1 MFIAALTCAAPLAT
15 SDDEV
20 PLGSTVGD
28 LAFVDTRHL
37 PRTLTEF
44 GEPAA
49 TVIVFTTVDCPL
61 VQRYLPRLGEME
73 RALRPRG
80 VQFVAVNV
88 GRGDTL
94 VEAARQALVA
104 ACEFPV
110 VKDFEGDVAAAVGA
124 TRTPEVVV
132 LDRERRLVYRG
143 RIDAQHR
150 LAGALPG
157 EVRADLLLAL
167 EDVLAGRAVEIAET
181 PVDGCVIEDQ
191 SPAAQYAHLADLR
204 AKPRTTDL
212 SWTRDIAPI
221 VQRAC
226 QDCHRP
232 NSVAPFAL
240 LEHRDLARRAGTLA
254 EAVREGRMP
263 PWYASAAHGE
273 FVNAPQLTDDERD
286 MLVAWAL
293 AGAPLG
299 APADGASTAP
309 EPRVF
314 DTSTWRIGEPD
325 LVITQGSATSIPA
338 DGVIPYQYVMLPHV
352 FLADTWVDAVQI
364 TSDQPRVVHHANLA
378 HVTLAKGFEPDDF
391 ITGFVPGGD
400 PLVCDPGTAVCI
412 PKGSVLGLQVHF
424 VTIGE
429 PVDVKLSVALRF
441 PRGTVERELRHF
453 QIHDRRFAIP
463 PLAPAHEVRAARVF
477 ERDATGVGMFC
488 HMHLRGRDMTFTAT
502 YPDERRETLLCVP
515 NYSFD
520 WQQSYRWASGAQRF
534 AAGTRV
540 DVVAHFDN
548 SPFNPFNPDPRATVR
563 NGEQTTD
570 EMMYGFLFF
579 TYDDER
585 LGLAID
591 PATGRV
597 VR

>member
-1 MFIAALTCAAPLAT
+1 MHVLFAALALHASPCV
-15 SDDEV
+15 DEV
-20 PLGSTVGD
+20 SIGSTVGD

-37 PRTLTEF
+37 PRTLAEL

-49 TVIVFTTVDCPL
+49 TVLVFTTVDCPL
-61 VQRYLPRLGEME
+61 VQRYLPRLAELE
-73 RALRPRG
+73 RTLRPRG

-104 ACEFPV
+104 TCEFPF

-150 LAGALPG
+150 LAGSQPG
-157 EVRADLLLAL
+157 EVRADLARAI
-167 EDVLAGRAVEIAET
+167 EDVLAGRAVELAET
-181 PVDGCVIEDQ
+181 AVDGCVIEDQ
-191 SPAAQYAHLADLR
+191 SPAAQYAHLANLR
-204 AKPRTTDL
+204 AQPPTTEL
-212 SWTRDIAPI
+212 SWARDIAPI

-232 NSVAPFAL
+232 NAVAPFAL
-240 LEHRDLARRAGTLA
+240 IEHRDLARRASTLA
-254 EAVREGRMP
+254 ESVREGRMP

-273 FVNAPQLTDDERD
+273 FVNTPKITDDERD

-299 APADGASTAP
+299 DASAAPP
-309 EPRVF
+309 PRTF

-325 LVITQGSATSIPA
+325 LVVTQGLATTIPA
-338 DGVIPYQYVMLPHV
+338 DGVIPYRYVMLPHV

-378 HVTLAKGFEPDDF
+378 HVTLTKGFEPDDF

-424 VTIGE
+424 VTVGE
-429 PVDVKLSVALRF
+429 PLDVKLSVALRF
-441 PRGTVERELRHF
+441 PRGPVERELRHF
-453 QIHDRRFAIP
+453 QINDRRFAIP
-463 PLAPAHEVRAARVF
+463 PLPPAHQVRAARVF
-477 ERDATGVGMFC
+477 ERAATGVGMFC

-515 NYSFD
+515 NYDFD

-585 LGLAID
+585 LGLVID